1 MKDDLNGIMCGTMTT
16 PSHKLV
22 LPSDANHHGTLYAGA
37 MLRFVLEA
45 GYATAWKHIGADAN
59 LVLRRVLNME
69 CLRPVPVG
77 VVAEI
82 QGAVLYRTAAYLVCG
97 LIGTPLDADQ
107 GPWVEAL
114 LGFAQVTAD
123 GKLSHFPM
131 ELPELE
137 YPGGETWERL
147 TNRMKKLLR
156 LR

>member
-1 MKDDLNGIMCGTMTT
+1 MSTT

-45 GYATAWKHIGADAN
+45 GYATAWKHVGPQAN

-77 VVAEI
+77 LVVEI
-82 QGAVLYRTAAYLVCG
+82 QGAVMHRTSAYLVCG
-97 LIGTPLDADQ
+97 LLGMPLTPDQ
-107 GPWVEAL
+107 GPWSEAL
-114 LGFAQVTAD
+114 LGFAQVDDD
-123 GKLSHFPM
+123 GRLDHFPAS
-131 ELPELE
+131 LPAVEVPAGDSWKRLE
-137 YPGGETWERL
+137 TRL
-147 TNRMKKLLR
+147 KKLLR

>member
-1 MKDDLNGIMCGTMTT
+1 MTT

-22 LPSDANHHGTLYAGA
+22 LPADANHHGTLYAGA

-45 GYATAWKHIGADAN
+45 GYATAWKHIGRDAN

-82 QGAVLYRTAAYLVCG
+82 QGAVMHQTSAYLVCG
-97 LIGTPLDADQ
+97 LVGTPLDTDH

-114 LGFAQVTAD
+114 LGFAQVTET
-123 GKLSHFPM
+123 GKLAHFPA
-131 ELPELE
+131 ELPVLE
-137 YPGGETWERL
+137 RPTSETWDRL
-147 TNRMKKLLR
+147 SDRMKKLLR
-156 LR
+156 FR